1 MVHSIK
7 RAAKDGLLPFLMMCL
22 TMGICIACFRLC
34 KSVNEA
40 EFLPIVDMAGE
51 ETNPTYGRL
60 IWCIASFILCI
71 VLTAIAGKMT
81 QKDIIEPDRER
92 LFLPWTLS
100 VTAGT
105 LLWQSLGESIW
116 HFGLK
121 SMNDEGESIYI
132 AFPRIESLQGLPMFI
147 VIAVLFFLMYGKV
160 GFNVQSCL
168 AAFLANWYGHIG
180 MIATYPIVV
189 TLGGSM
195 EMATWHRVSGA
206 VNMILF
212 LALAVFLM
220 FKGKTKRTRYMSAAA
235 LFVAYGQ
242 LVYGVILAET

>member
-1 MVHSIK
+1 MK

-22 TMGICIACFRLC
+22 TMGISIACFRLC
-34 KSVNEA
+34 RSMNET
-40 EFLPIVDMAGE
+40 EFLPVVDIAGE

-60 IWCIASFILCI
+60 IWCIISFVLCI
-71 VLTAIAGKMT
+71 VLTAIAGKVT
-81 QKDIIEPDRER
+81 QKDIIEPERER
-92 LFLPWTLS
+92 LLLPWTLS

-121 SMNDEGESIYI
+121 SLNDEGESIYI
-132 AFPRIESLQGLPMFI
+132 TFPRIESLQGLPAFIFI
-147 VIAVLFFLMYGKV
+147 VILFLLMYGKV

-168 AAFLANWYGHIG
+168 IAFIANWYGHIG
-180 MIATYPIVV
+180 MISTYPIVV

-195 EMATWHRVSGA
+195 EMATWHRIFGA
-206 VNMILF
+206 VNMMLCLT
-212 LALAVFLM
+212 LAIILM
-220 FKGKTKRTRYMSAAA
+220 FKGKTKRTRYMSGAA